1 MLFYCLIFP
10 ETAVSVPG
18 NDMYMKMCALI
29 HNQTVILHNGHP
41 EYIKIRFYNIGH
53 LLFQPDQFI

>member
-1 MLFYCLIFP
+1 
-10 ETAVSVPG
+10 
-18 NDMYMKMCALI
+18 MYMKMCALI